1 MTLHTQAAIRDLD
14 PVFAEMAA
22 ASFRPSGDGP
32 DVTARERIL
41 ITLVTDVC
49 GQVFDMPFDLHVR
62 AALDAGLDADDLREL
77 LRFTAYES
85 GYPAALTALERL
97 TEIEREHGLPRPTG
111 QGHQVNADGTGSPM
125 PAAVRAQVQSL
136 DPGFVDYMDLQS
148 RMRADMSRISVR
160 EKAFT
165 SMAVD
170 VVYQTL
176 QGELPRPRRPRPG
189 CRGDA
194 CRGPGRRPRHR
205 AIRDDPDLA
214 RAARPERAAGRG
226 GDGTTVGEGKQWA
239 ASQTG
244 RRPDRTTG
252 LSSCRAVELSNRL
265 RLKYGL
271 TVMVNVLVV
280 FWMLT
285 ALLLSVSWLNVAEPT
300 AGPWPASGSGFAQMP
315 KPDLPLP

>member
-1 MTLHTQAAIRDLD
+1 MTLQTQAAIRDLD

-32 DVTARERIL
+32 DVTPRERIL

-97 TEIEREHGLPRPTG
+97 TEIEREHGLPKADRPGPPSERRRHG
-111 QGHQVNADGTGSPM
+111 QPHAP
-125 PAAVRAQVQSL
+125 PRCAPRCRAL
-136 DPGFVDYMDLQS
+136 DPGFVGLHGPAVA
-148 RMRADMSRISVR
+148 RMRAGMSRISVR
-160 EKAFT
+160 EQGVRLRWRWT
-165 SMAVD
+165 SC
-170 VVYQTL
+170 YQTL
-176 QGELPRPRRPRPG
+176 QESF
-189 CRGDA
+189 RGHV
-194 CRGPGRRPRHR
+194 GRALGAGATPEEV
-205 AIRDDPDLA
+205 
-214 RAARPERAAGRG
+214 RAAVRATATFGMTRTWRALHVLERAAGRG

-244 RRPDRTTG
+244 RRPDCGTTG

-265 RLKYGL
+265 RLTG
-271 TVMVNVLVV
+271 
-280 FWMLT
+280 
-285 ALLLSVSWLNVAEPT
+285 
-300 AGPWPASGSGFAQMP
+300 
-315 KPDLPLP
+315 